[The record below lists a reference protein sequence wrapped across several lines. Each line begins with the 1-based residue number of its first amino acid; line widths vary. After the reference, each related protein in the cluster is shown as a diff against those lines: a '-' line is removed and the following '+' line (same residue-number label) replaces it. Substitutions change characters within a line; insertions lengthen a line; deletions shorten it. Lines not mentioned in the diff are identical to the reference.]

1 MHKKTMTQESID
13 KPRATLEREKEPEKS
28 NSKEDPY
35 SKWRKVKISSVS
47 RGPLTPNELWLNYVR
62 QLDSNDERGAFLTPE
77 DLHAVDVAYMRL
89 QSSDGGIPNAPGNQT
104 RLASNADDE
113 FIKRKIAI
121 ALERAHIVA
130 MKRQPDFT
138 VLKDRQRKFVSVK
151 VLEYQRGVTS
161 GKFLVLLPQGKTIEK
176 NFNKE
181 NMWKAKVEFFD
192 GEKRKTQTI
201 YARGLCMNAIAGEA
215 RRQFKKDS
223 TYDYSGIQFKP
234 LGKLKKSSSL
244 YPVSDSLDYP
254 DPMNVPVEEGF
265 LTKLSKLL
273 GT

>member
-1 MHKKTMTQESID
+1 M
-13 KPRATLEREKEPEKS
+13 ATLKMENVIKKSDPQKSPQAKEQK
-28 NSKEDPY
+28 SKERSFPILKRR
-35 SKWRKVKISSVS
+35 SFTATERWV
-47 RGPLTPNELWLNYVR
+47 NYVL
-62 QLDSNDERGAFLTPE
+62 QLDPDDQRGAFLTPE
-77 DLHAVDVAYMRL
+77 DLQAIDIAYMRL
-89 QSSDGGIPNAPGNQT
+89 QSSDGGIPNSPSNQT

-121 ALERAHIVA
+121 ALERAHILA

-138 VLKDRQRKFVSVK
+138 VLKAGQRKFVSVK

-161 GKFLVLLPQGKTIEK
+161 GKCLVLLPQGKTIEK

-192 GEKRKTQTI
+192 GDKRKTQTL

-234 LGKLKKSSSL
+234 LGKLKKNPSL

-254 DPMNVPVEEGF
+254 DPMEAPVEEGF
-265 LTKLSKLL
+265 LTKLSKFL

>member
-1 MHKKTMTQESID
+1 MNQESID
-13 KPRATLEREKEPEKS
+13 QPRATLEREKVPAKS

-35 SKWRKVKISSVS
+35 GKWRKFKMSSLS
-47 RGPLTPNELWLNYVR
+47 RGPLTANELWLNYVR

-77 DLHAVDVAYMRL
+77 DLQAVDIAYMRL
-89 QSSDGGIPNAPGNQT
+89 QSSDGGIPKTPGNQT

-138 VLKDRQRKFVSVK
+138 VLKDGQRKFVSVK

-161 GKFLVLLPQGKTIEK
+161 GKCLVLLPQGKTIEK

-192 GEKRKTQTI
+192 GDKRKTQTI

-215 RRQFKKDS
+215 RRQFIKDS

-254 DPMNVPVEEGF
+254 DPMNTPVEEGF
-265 LTKLSKLL
+265 LTKLSKFL

>member
-1 MHKKTMTQESID
+1 MNEESID
-13 KPRATLEREKEPEKS
+13 KPRATLEQEKVPEKS

-35 SKWRKVKISSVS
+35 SKLRKARISSLS
-47 RGPLTPNELWLNYVR
+47 RRPLTANELWLNYVR

-77 DLHAVDVAYMRL
+77 DLQAVDIAYMRL

-161 GKFLVLLPQGKTIEK
+161 GKCLVLLPQGKTIEK

-192 GEKRKTQTI
+192 GDKRKTQTI

-254 DPMNVPVEEGF
+254 DPMNAPVEEGF